1 MVEER
6 RPTWTRT
13 AIREPKRLLWVR
25 LVLRHRHSIHK
36 GLKGGGMSEHV
47 YKIIELVGSTKTSI
61 EEAIQNAL
69 AKAATTIR
77 DIRWFEVVETRGYV
91 EHGKV
96 AYYQVTLKL
105 GFTLE
110 E

>member
-1 MVEER
+1 
-6 RPTWTRT
+6 
-13 AIREPKRLLWVR
+13 
-25 LVLRHRHSIHK
+25 
-36 GLKGGGMSEHV
+36 MSEHT
-47 YKIIELVGSTKTSI
+47 YKIIELVGSSKTSI
-61 EEAIQNAL
+61 EEAIQNAI
-69 AKAATTIR
+69 AKAAMTIR

-91 EHGKV
+91 ENGMV

>member
-1 MVEER
+1 
-6 RPTWTRT
+6 
-13 AIREPKRLLWVR
+13 
-25 LVLRHRHSIHK
+25 
-36 GLKGGGMSEHV
+36 MSDHT
-47 YKIIELVGSTKTSI
+47 YKIIELVGSSKTTI
-61 EEAIQNAL
+61 EEAIQNAI

-91 EHGKV
+91 ENGTV

-110 E
+110 D